1 MNKAD
6 YLKVLKSVSSWAGWK
21 KELVNNLLLI
31 SKHSPKI

>member
-1 MNKAD
+1 MTD
-6 YLKVLKSVSSWAGWK
+6 YEKVFKSMTMWPEWK